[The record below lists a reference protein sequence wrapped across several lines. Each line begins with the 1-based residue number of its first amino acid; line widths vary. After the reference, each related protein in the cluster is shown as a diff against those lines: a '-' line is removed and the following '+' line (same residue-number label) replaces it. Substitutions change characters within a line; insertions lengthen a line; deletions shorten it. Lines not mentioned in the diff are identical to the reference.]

1 MASESPTA
9 DYYLSA
15 GCAVSSLVFIQNE
28 KGDYLLAGLTT
39 GELKIF
45 DCSSWEQLEI
55 VDVFLKGFL
64 WLEAL
69 DMTTLVCQGRFESLK
84 IISFVGGIVQQN
96 TSKTTDAAVTLDDNN
111 VKYSIGDDL
120 NRPTIGRSMI
130 LSEKTES
137 EKESHNFNVEDSRKS
152 SHLVEQASF
161 LVSHEG
167 FCKGFVLPEEKLI
180 FAPSSS
186 CSLMVVKSLQKFIR
200 PVASLNPET
209 VYKEA
214 KFGTLMCCTQAR

>member
-1 MASESPTA
+1 M
-9 DYYLSA
+9 
-15 GCAVSSLVFIQNE
+15 
-28 KGDYLLAGLTT
+28 
-39 GELKIF
+39 
-45 DCSSWEQLEI
+45 
-55 VDVFLKGFL
+55 
-64 WLEAL
+64 
-69 DMTTLVCQGRFESLK
+69 
-84 IISFVGGIVQQN
+84 GGIVQQN

-167 FCKGFVLPEEKLI
+167 FCKGKHMPNHLYLNCTKNETMDIGPIFTSTTYLHGQGEAAIDQFSRSKRFHIMELP
-180 FAPSSS
+180 
-186 CSLMVVKSLQKFIR
+186 
-200 PVASLNPET
+200 T
-209 VYKEA
+209 VRR
-214 KFGTLMCCTQAR
+214 TQPITISHNFLKQQQHKG